1 MPPVGGA
8 PGGAATGAREGR
20 RVPRRGTIQKRE
32 IAADPV
38 YHSVL
43 VARLVNKMMQH
54 GKKGLA
60 QRLVY
65 EAFDEIAAKSERNP
79 LEVFETAMRNISPT
93 LEVRPRRVGGA
104 TLQVPSEVRPER
116 RTSLA
121 LRWLV
126 QFTRRRNE
134 RASSARLA
142 GEILDASN
150 NTGASVRQKED
161 LHRMAEANRAF
172 AHYRW

>member
-1 MPPVGGA
+1 M
-8 PGGAATGAREGR
+8 
-20 RVPRRGTIQKRE
+20 PRRGTIERRE

-43 VARLVNKMMQH
+43 VARLINKIMED

-65 EAFDEIAAKSERNP
+65 QAFDEIAAKTERNP

-134 RASSARLA
+134 REAFARLA
-142 GEILDASN
+142 AEIADAAN

-161 LHRMAEANRAF
+161 VHRMAEANRAF

>member
-1 MPPVGGA
+1 M
-8 PGGAATGAREGR
+8 
-20 RVPRRGTIQKRE
+20 PRRGTIQRRE

-43 VARLVNKMMQH
+43 VARLINKMMEH

-65 EAFDEIAAKSERNP
+65 QAFDEVAAKTERNP

-134 RASSARLA
+134 RETFARLSA
-142 GEILDASN
+142 EIMDAAN
-150 NTGASVRQKED
+150 NTGAAVRQKED
-161 LHRMAEANRAF
+161 VHRMAEANRAF

>member
-1 MPPVGGA
+1 M
-8 PGGAATGAREGR
+8 
-20 RVPRRGTIQKRE
+20 
-32 IAADPV
+32 
-38 YHSVL
+38 YHNVL
-43 VARLVNKMMQH
+43 VARLINKIMQH
-54 GKKGLA
+54 GDKGLA

-65 EAFDEIAAKSERNP
+65 AAFDTIAERTQGNP
-79 LEVFETAMRNISPT
+79 VEVFEAAMRNISPA

-121 LRWLV
+121 MRWLV
-126 QFTRRRNE
+126 QFTRKRTE
-134 RASSARLA
+134 RGSATRLA
-142 GEILDASN
+142 QEIMDAAN
-150 NTGASVRQKED
+150 NTGAAVRQKEE

>member
-1 MPPVGGA
+1 M
-8 PGGAATGAREGR
+8 
-20 RVPRRGTIQKRE
+20 PRRGTIQRRE

-43 VARLVNKMMQH
+43 VARLINKMMED

-65 EAFDEIAAKSERNP
+65 QAFDQIGAKTERSP

-93 LEVRPRRVGGA
+93 LEVRPRRVGGS

-134 RASSARLA
+134 RETANRLA
-142 GEILDASN
+142 AEIMDAAN
-150 NTGASVRQKED
+150 NTGAAVRQKED
-161 LHRMAEANRAF
+161 VHRMAEANRAF

>member
-1 MPPVGGA
+1 M
-8 PGGAATGAREGR
+8 
-20 RVPRRGTIQKRE
+20 PRRGTIQRRE

-43 VARLVNKMMQH
+43 VARLTNKMMEH

-65 EAFDEIAAKSERNP
+65 QAFDEIAAKTERNP
-79 LEVFETAMRNISPT
+79 LEVFETAMRNIAPT

-134 RASSARLA
+134 RETASRLA
-142 GEILDASN
+142 AEIMDAAN

-161 LHRMAEANRAF
+161 VHRMAEANRAF

>member
-1 MPPVGGA
+1 M
-8 PGGAATGAREGR
+8 
-20 RVPRRGTIQKRE
+20 PRRGTIERRE

-43 VARLVNKMMQH
+43 VARLINKIMED

-65 EAFDEIAAKSERNP
+65 QAFDEIAAKTERNP

-134 RASSARLA
+134 REAFARLA
-142 GEILDASN
+142 AEITDAAN

-161 LHRMAEANRAF
+161 VHRMAEANRAF